1 MYLILQVELIMD
13 LKIKQIKAEYQT
25 NSAELSKTSAEYN
38 MIAEQLKARI
48 GSENAKLLEARAN
61 KRVIAHEVAFLEK
74 EFLRVQKLLE
84 KGVISRSLLEMSKNV
99 LYVSSFVSDLSLV
112 SSDVFDIYKNV

>member
-1 MYLILQVELIMD
+1 
-13 LKIKQIKAEYQT
+13 
-25 NSAELSKTSAEYN
+25 
-38 MIAEQLKARI
+38 MIAEQLEARI

-84 KGVISRSLLEMSKNV
+84 KGVISRSRVERVEANFRKAQQNN
-99 LYVSSFVSDLSLV
+99 LSRQKDCFCIRG
-112 SSDVFDIYKNV
+112 SGGRGRS